1 MFDYIRIACAVP
13 EIALGDPVKNAGA
26 VIGLMDKADRKGAD
40 LILFPEL
47 CLTGCTCGDL
57 FFRDDLYQNVREAL
71 ARIALFSGS
80 HPGLTAVVG
89 LPVRVRGK
97 LYNCAAVIS
106 RGEVSGLVPKNRL
119 TARERRWFSPGI
131 SCDLEPEALGLV
143 HSQDYYT
150 VPMDPERMYLM
161 AEDVLAAVIFDSPV
175 SSTAACAD
183 RGAEVVLTLSNACSL
198 PGSAR
203 SLEER
208 QRHLSG
214 ECRCALALAAPGPGE
229 STTDF
234 VFGGHRFLGEAGE
247 VFSSQ
252 TGPGLSV
259 ADFDLGR
266 IRALR
271 RGLAF
276 GAAQQPIVLF
286 GDALRSDGSL
296 YPVNPTP
303 FLPRFDRNGYCLET
317 FRIHAAGLAQR
328 LKTVGAQAVVG
339 VSGGMDSTL
348 ALLVAVEAM
357 ALLEKPASAVHGIT
371 MPCFGTT
378 GRTYR
383 NSLALM
389 EALGVTVREIDI
401 REAVETHFRNLG
413 HDPAVHNLVYE
424 NAQARERTQ
433 VLMDYAGMVG
443 GLVVGTGD
451 LSELALGWCTYNAD
465 QMSMYGVNA
474 SVPKTLVPLV
484 ISAAAATPRFA
495 AAGGV
500 LRDILDTPISPELLP
515 PDANGNIT
523 QHTEDLVGPY
533 ALHDFFLYH
542 TMLHGFGKEK
552 LLHLA
557 VRTFREDY
565 DRETVEKWFAVFSRR
580 FRAQQFKRSCM
591 PDGVTAGPISLS
603 PRAGLFLPSD
613 ATF

>member
-1 MFDYIRIACAVP
+1 MYDYIRIAVAVP
-13 EIALGDPVKNAGA
+13 EIALGNPVKNADA
-26 VIGLMDKADRKGAD
+26 IIALMEKAEEKEAD
-40 LILFPEL
+40 VVLFPEL
-47 CLTGCTCGDL
+47 CLTGCTCDDL
-57 FFRDDLYQNVREAL
+57 FFRDDLHQNVREAL
-71 ARIALFSGS
+71 ARIAFFSGS

-89 LPVRVRGK
+89 LPVRVKGK

-106 RGEVSGLVPKNRL
+106 HGEVSGLVPKTRL
-119 TARERRWFSPGI
+119 SARERRWFSPGI
-131 SCDLEPEALGLV
+131 SCYLEPENLGLV

-150 VPMDPERMYLM
+150 VPMDPERMFLM
-161 AEDVLAAVIFDSPV
+161 AEDALAAVTFDSPV
-175 SSTAACAD
+175 SSTPAFAD

-208 QRHLSG
+208 QRYLSG
-214 ECRCALALAAPGPGE
+214 ESRCALALAAPGSGE

-252 TGPGLSV
+252 TGPGISV

-271 RGLAF
+271 RGLDF
-276 GAAQQPIVLF
+276 GGEQQPIALF

-296 YPVNPTP
+296 YPLNPTP
-303 FLPRFDRNGYCLET
+303 FLPRYDRNGYCLET
-317 FRIHAAGLAQR
+317 FRIQAEGLARR
-328 LKTVGAQAVVG
+328 LKAVGAQAVVG

-357 ALLEKPASAVHGIT
+357 ELLGKPASAVHGIT

-474 SVPKTLVPLV
+474 SIPKTMVPLV

-495 AAGGV
+495 AARGV

-542 TMLHGFGKEK
+542 TMLYGYSKEK
-552 LLHLA
+552 LLRLA
-557 VRTFREDY
+557 IRAFREDY

-580 FRAQQFKRSCM
+580 FHTQQFKRSCM